1 MPFELFLALRY
12 LVARR
17 KQAFLSLISVI
28 STIGVA
34 VGVMALIIALALMTG
49 LQGELRDR
57 IVGASPHIYVWKVG
71 EGLTDVPTDVQ
82 RLEAVPRVTGA
93 SPIVL
98 GKALITAGEQQ
109 AFITLKGVDPATEG
123 EVTDVAERMRAG
135 SLRALGA
142 RPEDGLDGIAIGQT
156 LADQLR
162 VSVGDTVTV
171 MTPEGP
177 LSPFGPTMGSRR
189 LQVVGIFSLGLFEFD
204 AAYGFVSLPAAQR
217 LLARERPDFIEVR
230 VDDMYAAPAVASAI
244 VGRLGSTYV
253 TQDWAQMNQSLFS
266 ALWLEKVA
274 ISITIGLIVMVA
286 ALNIVASL
294 VLLVMEKSRDIA
306 ILKTMGAGARSI
318 TAIFMLQGLIIGAI
332 GTSVGAAGG
341 LGITKVLDKYKL
353 IKVPMDVYQVAHVP
367 FKVQTDD
374 FALVVFAAL
383 VICFVATIYPSRQ
396 ASRLDPAQ
404 ALRYQ

>member
-28 STIGVA
+28 STVGVA

-71 EGLTDVPTDVQ
+71 EGLADVPGD
-82 RLEAVPRVTGA
+82 LGKLKAVPQVTGA

-98 GKALITAGEQQ
+98 GKALVTAGEQQ
-109 AFITLKGVDPATEG
+109 AFITVKGVDPATEA
-123 EVTDVAERMRAG
+123 EVTDVAERMRSG
-135 SLRALGA
+135 SIAALGS
-142 RPEDGLDGIAIGQT
+142 RPADALAGIAIGQT
-156 LADQLR
+156 LAEQLR

-189 LQVVGIFSLGLFEFD
+189 LEVVGVFSLGLYEFD
-204 AAYGFVSLPAAQR
+204 AAYGFVSLPTAQR
-217 LLARERPDFIEVR
+217 LMARDRPDFIEVR
-230 VDDMYAAPAVASAI
+230 VDDMYAAPAVAATI
-244 VGRLGSTYV
+244 VERLGPSYV
-253 TQDWAQMNQSLFS
+253 TQDWSQMNQSLFS

-306 ILKTMGAGARSI
+306 ILKTMGAAAGSI
-318 TAIFMLQGLIIGAI
+318 TAVFMLQGLIIGAI
-332 GTSVGAAGG
+332 GTTVGAVAG
-341 LGITKVLDKYKL
+341 LVVAWVLDTYKL
-353 IKVPMDVYQVAHVP
+353 IRVPMDVYQVAYVP
-367 FKVQTDD
+367 FKVQADD
-374 FALVVFAAL
+374 FVLVVLAA
-383 VICFVATIYPSRQ
+383 VAICFVATIYPSRQ

>member
-28 STIGVA
+28 STVGVA

-57 IVGASPHIYVWKVG
+57 IVGASPHIYVWQVG
-71 EGLTDVPTDVQ
+71 EGLTDVATDMR
-82 RLEAVPRVTGA
+82 RLKQVPHVIGA

-98 GKALITAGEQQ
+98 GKALVTAGEQQ
-109 AFITLKGVDPATEG
+109 AFITVKGIDPATEG
-123 EVTDVAERMRAG
+123 DVTDVSDRMRSG
-135 SLRALGA
+135 TLGA
-142 RPEDGLDGIAIGQT
+142 LATRPEASLAGIAIGQV

-162 VSVGDTVTV
+162 VRVGDTVTV

-189 LQVVGIFSLGLFEFD
+189 LEITGIYSLGLFEFD
-204 AAYGFVSLPAAQR
+204 AAYGFVDLATAQR

-230 VDDMYAAPAVASAI
+230 VDDMYAAPEVARDITS
-244 VGRLGSTYV
+244 RLGATYI

-306 ILKTMGAGARSI
+306 ILKTMGAAAGSI

-332 GTSVGAAGG
+332 GTLVGALAG
-341 LGITKVLDKYKL
+341 LGVTTVLDRYKL
-353 IKVPMDVYQVAHVP
+353 IRVPMDVYQVAYVP
-367 FKVQTDD
+367 FKVQPDD
-374 FALVVFAAL
+374 FVLVVLAAL
-383 VICFVATIYPSRQ
+383 AICFLATIYPSRQ